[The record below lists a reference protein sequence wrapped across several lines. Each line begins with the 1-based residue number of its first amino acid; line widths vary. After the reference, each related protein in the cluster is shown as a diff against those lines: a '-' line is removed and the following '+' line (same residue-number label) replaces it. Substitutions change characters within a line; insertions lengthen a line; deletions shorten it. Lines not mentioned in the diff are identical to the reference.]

1 MKLRNFFYL
10 LLALPLFIAGC
21 TEPGTDEPAKKDV
34 VLTLV
39 SDQTMEFGNEGG
51 NGIIAYKLENAPEGA
66 QVSATC
72 EADWVTNLKVGT
84 NVTFK
89 VDANAGAARETKI
102 VVSYEAKSFEVT
114 VAQAE
119 FDVQITSTIFTGN
132 FVGYTQNNT
141 LNYTLYLSDYGFDS
155 YGRPVAG
162 GSYYLL
168 DLYYGEEP
176 EVDAEG
182 YIVFPA
188 GTYNYDAEGTLNGFT
203 INGNGS
209 AYFKINDEGTD
220 YAANQPFDSATLEVT
235 ADGVTLVAYVNN
247 IKHTVTFDSTPKL
260 YVGQP
265 IIPGDYTMDVIA
277 CDYYGT
283 QYSSTYNYMIY
294 LSNKGFGEA
303 GNPLADGIYYMVDLY
318 GIKPVIDDEGYLTVP
333 AGTYTFDP
341 NDGCGEWSVGNYYSG
356 YFSIDS
362 AGEYYSSQAKLDNA
376 TVVVTENSVVIE
388 CVIQG
393 RNHKVTYNGAPKVFV
408 GVPVKD
414 ATVEAKYIIGEYYAN
429 QYSVAY
435 NYMIYLS
442 DLGFTSDNQVLG
454 GGSYYSLDLYGV
466 EPNIDAEGNLTIP
479 AGTYTF
485 DFFDGCAE
493 WSMGNY
499 YSDYRLVN
507 DACTAY
513 VYNLPYSDGIVE
525 VTENGIT
532 ATLVIEDA
540 THIVTFNGA
549 PTFNINGTRAAA
561 EKKDRLSL

>member
-66 QVSATC
+66 QVSAAC

-89 VDANAGAARETKI
+89 VDANTGDAREAKI

-119 FDVQITSTIFTGN
+119 FDVQIESTIFTGSY
-132 FVGYTQNNT
+132 VGYTQNNT
-141 LNYTLYLSDYGFDS
+141 FNYTLYLSDYGFDGS
-155 YGRPVAG
+155 GYPIAG

-168 DLYYGEEP
+168 DLYLSEEP
-176 EVDAEG
+176 AVDAEG
-182 YIVFPA
+182 YMVFPA
-188 GTYNYDAEGTLNGFT
+188 GTYNYDAEGTQNGST

-209 AYFKINDEGTD
+209 AYFKINEEGTA
-220 YAANQPFDSATLEVT
+220 YEANQPFDSATLEVT
-235 ADGVTLVAYVNN
+235 ADGVTLVAYVNAV
-247 IKHTVTFDSTPKL
+247 KHVVKFESAPKL

-265 IIPGDYTMDVIA
+265 IVPGDFTMDVIA

-283 QYSSTYNYMIY
+283 QYSATYNYTVY
-294 LSNKGFGEA
+294 LSNKGFDEA
-303 GNPLADGIYYMVDLY
+303 GNVLADGIYYMVDLY

-333 AGTYTFDP
+333 AGTYTFDAE
-341 NDGCGEWSVGNYYSG
+341 DTQAEWTVGNYYSG
-356 YFSIDS
+356 YFAIDS
-362 AGEYYSSQAKLDNA
+362 AAEYYSAQAKLDNA
-376 TVVVTENSVVIE
+376 TVVVTENSVVID
-388 CVIQG
+388 CVIKG

-549 PTFNINGTRAAA
+549 PTFNINATRAAA

>member
-39 SDQTMEFGNEGG
+39 SDQTMKFGNEGG

-66 QVSATC
+66 QVSAAC

-89 VDANAGAARETKI
+89 VDANAGDARETKI

-119 FDVQITSTIFTGN
+119 FDVQIESTIFMGSY
-132 FVGYTQNNT
+132 VGYTQNNT
-141 LNYTLYLSDYGFDS
+141 FNYTLYLSDYGFDGS
-155 YGRPVAG
+155 GYPIAG

-168 DLYYGEEP
+168 DLYLGEEP
-176 EVDAEG
+176 AVDAEG
-182 YIVFPA
+182 YMVFPA
-188 GTYNYDAEGTLNGFT
+188 GTYNYDAEGTMNAMT

-209 AYFKINDEGTD
+209 AYFKINEDGTA
-220 YAANQPFDSATLEVT
+220 YEANLPFDSATLEIT
-235 ADGVTLVAYVNN
+235 ADGTTLVAYVNN
-247 IKHTVTFDSTPKL
+247 IEHTVTFDSTPKI

-265 IIPGDYTMDVIA
+265 IVPGDYTFDVIA

-283 QYSSTYNYMIY
+283 QYSSTYNYTVY
-294 LSNKGFGEA
+294 LSNKGFDEA
-303 GNPLADGIYYMVDLY
+303 GYVLADGIYYMVDLY
-318 GIKPVIDDEGYLTVP
+318 GIKPVIDEEGYLTIP
-333 AGTYTFDP
+333 AGTYTFDAA
-341 NDGCGEWSVGNYYSG
+341 DTQAEWTVGNYYSG
-356 YFSIDS
+356 YFAIDS
-362 AGEYYSSQAKLDNA
+362 AGEYYSAQAKLDNA

-388 CVIQG
+388 CVIKG

-414 ATVEAKYIIGEYYAN
+414 ATVEANHIMIEYYAN
-429 QYSVAY
+429 QYTESF
-435 NYMIYLS
+435 NYMVYLS
-442 DLGFTSDNQVLG
+442 DLGFTSDWKVLG
-454 GGSYYSLDLYGV
+454 GASYYGLDLYGV

-499 YSDYRLVN
+499 YSSYRLVN
-507 DACTAY
+507 DECTAY
-513 VYNLPYSDGIVE
+513 TYNLKYSGGIVE

>member
-66 QVSATC
+66 QVSAAC

-89 VDANAGAARETKI
+89 VDANAGAAREAKI

-119 FDVQITSTIFTGN
+119 FDVQITSTIFAGN

-141 LNYTLYLSDYGFDS
+141 LNYTLYLSDYGFDA
-155 YGRPVAG
+155 YGSPVAG
-162 GSYYLL
+162 GSYYVL
-168 DLYYGEEP
+168 DLYYGEEH

-188 GTYNYDAEGTLNGFT
+188 GTYNYDAEGTQNGMT

-209 AYFKINDEGTD
+209 AYLKMNEEGSA
-220 YAANQPFDSATLEVT
+220 YEANQPFDSATLEVT
-235 ADGVTLVAYVNN
+235 ADGVTLVAYVNAV
-247 IKHTVTFDSTPKL
+247 KHVVKFESTPKL

-265 IIPGDYTMDVIA
+265 IVPGDFTFDVIA

-283 QYSSTYNYMIY
+283 QYSATYNYMIY
-294 LSNKGFGEA
+294 LSNKGFDEA

-362 AGEYYSSQAKLDNA
+362 AAEYYSSQAKLDDA
-376 TVVVTENSVVIE
+376 TVIVTEDSIVIE

-414 ATVEAKYIIGEYYAN
+414 ATVEAKYMIGEYYAN

-442 DLGFTSDNQVLG
+442 DLGFTSDNQVLAG
-454 GGSYYSLDLYGV
+454 ASYYSIDLYGV

-499 YSDYRLVN
+499 YSNYRLVN

-513 VYNLPYSDGIVE
+513 TYNLPYSDGIVE